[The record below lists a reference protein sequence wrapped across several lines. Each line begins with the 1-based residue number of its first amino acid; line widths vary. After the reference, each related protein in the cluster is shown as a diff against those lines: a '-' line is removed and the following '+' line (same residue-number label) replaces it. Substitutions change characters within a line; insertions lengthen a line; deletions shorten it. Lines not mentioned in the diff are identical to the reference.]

1 MYYCAAAGLTKGLH
15 PPHMAD
21 FTAKESAEPR
31 KRPPLRKQIIS
42 EPARPRSEGGTASG
56 ACMRAH
62 EVSQPLES
70 EKAAITSSGHASEAR
85 GGEASGEAPELG
97 TTLHIMKSGTKAVRS
112 SVRLSSRRDERTAP
126 GRLRPSVSPAL

>member
-1 MYYCAAAGLTKGLH
+1 MH

-21 FTAKESAEPR
+21 LTANESAEPT

-56 ACMRAH
+56 ACMSAH

-70 EKAAITSSGHASEAR
+70 EKAAITSRGHTSEAR
-85 GGEASGEAPELG
+85 GGEAGGEAPELG
-97 TTLHIMKSGTKAVRS
+97 TTLHIMKSGTKTVRS
-112 SVRLSSRRDERTAP
+112 SVRPSSQRGERTAP

>member
-1 MYYCAAAGLTKGLH
+1 MTKGLH
-15 PPHMAD
+15 PPHMVD
-21 FTAKESAEPR
+21 LTTKESAEPT
-31 KRPPLRKQIIS
+31 KRPPLRKQIIR

-56 ACMRAH
+56 AFMRAQ

-85 GGEASGEAPELG
+85 GGEPRGETPELG
-97 TTLHIMKSGTKAVRS
+97 TTLHIIKSGTKAVRS
-112 SVRLSSRRDERTAP
+112 SVKPSSRRDERTAP

>member
-1 MYYCAAAGLTKGLH
+1 MH
-15 PPHMAD
+15 PPHMVD
-21 FTAKESAEPR
+21 LTAKESAEPT
-31 KRPPLRKQIIS
+31 KRPALRKQIIS

-85 GGEASGEAPELG
+85 GTEARGDAPELG
-97 TTLHIMKSGTKAVRS
+97 MTLHIMNSGMKAVRS
-112 SVRLSSRRDERTAP
+112 SVRPSSRRDVRTAP

>member
-1 MYYCAAAGLTKGLH
+1 MTKGLH

-21 FTAKESAEPR
+21 FTTKESAEPST
-31 KRPPLRKQIIS
+31 KRPPLRMQIIS

-56 ACMRAH
+56 ACMRAQ

-85 GGEASGEAPELG
+85 GGEASGEAPELE
-97 TTLHIMKSGTKAVRS
+97 TTS
-112 SVRLSSRRDERTAP
+112 
-126 GRLRPSVSPAL
+126 

>member
-1 MYYCAAAGLTKGLH
+1 MH
-15 PPHMAD
+15 PPHMVD
-21 FTAKESAEPR
+21 LTANESAEPT

-62 EVSQPLES
+62 VVSQPLES
-70 EKAAITSSGHASEAR
+70 EKTAITSRGHASEAR
-85 GGEASGEAPELG
+85 GGEAGGESLGGEAPELG

-112 SVRLSSRRDERTAP
+112 SVRPSSQRGERTAP